1 MGGKSRDQIHRLCWR
16 QKAIAELFSRLCE
29 VTIYAPDF
37 WTVKYLGEAIG
48 VYKTV
53 CTQKTRR
60 TPIVLSSHPSV

>member
-1 MGGKSRDQIHRLCWR
+1 MGGKSRDQIHCLCWR

-53 CTQKTRR
+53 CT
-60 TPIVLSSHPSV
+60 

>member
-1 MGGKSRDQIHRLCWR
+1 MGGKSRDQIHCLCWR

-37 WTVKYLGEAIG
+37 WTVKYLCEAIG

-53 CTQKTRR
+53 CT
-60 TPIVLSSHPSV
+60 